1 MLCYEGREIFYFS
14 VHSVFLV
21 NIIKDK
27 ASLLSAYQGSMIDII
42 EQKEKVTVRNRVR
55 GRAKKKRKGRYA
67 NLQRYPLLLGP
78 AGISLGLGFP
88 VCRVRAKL
96 NPQSI
101 LRTVCEI
108 LTCRSWAVPYR
119 GYSGTAE

>member
-1 MLCYEGREIFYFS
+1 M
-14 VHSVFLV
+14 
-21 NIIKDK
+21 NIVKDK

-42 EQKEKVTVRNRVR
+42 EQKEKITVRVR

-88 VCRVRAKL
+88 VCRVRGQA
-96 NPQSI
+96 QS
-101 LRTVCEI
+101 
-108 LTCRSWAVPYR
+108 
-119 GYSGTAE
+119 AEYPLHCL